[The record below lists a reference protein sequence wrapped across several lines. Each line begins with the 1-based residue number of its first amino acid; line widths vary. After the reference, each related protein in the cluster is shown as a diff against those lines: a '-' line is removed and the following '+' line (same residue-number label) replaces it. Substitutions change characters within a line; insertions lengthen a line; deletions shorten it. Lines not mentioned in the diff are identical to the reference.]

1 MVYVLFNLNFLY
13 YQLEAITAGGDL
25 MEVAKIGKNIRKYR
39 LLRKMRQEDLADKT
53 GLSSNYIGMVER
65 GEKQLSLESFVRIL
79 NALDASADIVLADVL
94 NTGYEVK
101 ESLLSSKLEK
111 LSTCEKER
119 VYNVIEAMIAPD
131 NK

>member
-39 LLRKMRQEDLADKT
+39 LLRKMRQEDLAAKT

-65 GEKQLSLESFVRIL
+65 GEKQLSLESFVSIL

-111 LSTCEKER
+111 LSSSEKER

>member
-13 YQLEAITAGGDL
+13 YQLEVITAGGDL

-65 GEKQLSLESFVRIL
+65 GEKQLSLESFVSIL

-111 LSTCEKER
+111 LSASEKER